1 MPSATREMDPQDFL
15 SVRFQFGGCFDF
27 DGNVVHYV
35 GGGVEMSHIERDKL
49 SLSELRG
56 FLADHVALTEEDKV
70 EFHWLFPGGE
80 LSSGLRRLEDDKSC
94 LYMSDCITEG
104 VVAEIYVEIF
114 QV

>member
-1 MPSATREMDPQDFL
+1 M
-15 SVRFQFGGCFDF
+15 
-27 DGNVVHYV
+27 
-35 GGGVEMSHIERDKL
+35 EMSHIERDKL

-56 FLADHVALTEEDKV
+56 FLANHVALTEEDKV